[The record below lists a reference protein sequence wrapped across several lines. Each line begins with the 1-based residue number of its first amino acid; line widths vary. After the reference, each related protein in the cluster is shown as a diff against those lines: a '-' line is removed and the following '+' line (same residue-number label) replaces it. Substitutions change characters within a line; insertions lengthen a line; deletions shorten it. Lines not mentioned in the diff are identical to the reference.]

1 MVVEF
6 GVAREVRR
14 LPEGFTPLF
23 WVCTLVESCAVVAQG
38 REVHSA
44 RRCHS
49 GESLDEG
56 PLRAEPLLE
65 GSPWV

>member
-38 REVHSA
+38 RGRIGGSVGFAAFVHGRGK
-44 RRCHS
+44 RRNWK
-49 GESLDEG
+49 GVG
-56 PLRAEPLLE
+56 
-65 GSPWV
+65 